1 MNRLRNFSRTS
12 WIVFSVILGALILAG
27 LVAFFTSEAGRTIA
41 LVCCGGLVV
50 LVLIALVS
58 ERGMARRF

>member
-12 WIVFSVILGALILAG
+12 WIVFSLIFAGLIIAG
-27 LVAFFTSEAGRTIA
+27 LVAFFTSEVGRTIA
-41 LVCCGGLVV
+41 LVCCGGLV
-50 LVLIALVS
+50 LVIVVALIS